1 MRNFPALVLLALT
14 CACHP
19 GTGDPRDTGP
29 EEGASGS
36 NTYARGFEVQKGEGY
51 RLLQVHDPWQKS
63 RNVTLSYLL
72 AEDPEGVPDS
82 LKGLPLIRVPVDRVI
97 TLSTTHVAMIERLG
111 REASIRGASGTDLIY
126 SQAMRDR
133 IAAGEVVEVGHDQG
147 LNYEGIVDLDPDVL
161 FMYGVETDMHAASA
175 KLADLGIP
183 VVYCAEYLEPHP
195 LGKAEWIRFFALFY
209 QLEKRADSIFTRIDS
224 SYSALTSLSG
234 GVGRR
239 PKVLM
244 GLPWK
249 DTWYMAGGKSYA
261 AKLIQDAG
269 GEYLW
274 SDDPSDEAL
283 PLDLESVYGRALE
296 ADVWINPGI
305 AVSLDQL
312 AGFDERF
319 TDLPVFLN
327 GAIYN
332 NDRRVGSHGGNDY
345 WESGTVSPEVIL
357 ADLIRVFHPDL
368 LKDHPLKYYRKIK

>member
-1 MRNFPALVLLALT
+1 MRSLPALVLLGLL

-19 GTGDPRDTGP
+19 GSGDPGITGR
-29 EEGASGS
+29 EEGGSGS
-36 NTYARGFEVQKGEGY
+36 NTYARGFEVREGDGY
-51 RLLQVHDPWQKS
+51 RLLQVHDPWQNS

-72 AEDPEGVPDS
+72 AEDPGRIPDS
-82 LKGLPLIRVPVDRVI
+82 LKGLPVIRVPVGRVI

-111 REASIRGASGTDLIY
+111 REATIRGASGTDLIY
-126 SQAMRDR
+126 SPAVRER
-133 IAAGEVVEVGHDQG
+133 IAAGEVVEVGYEQG
-147 LNYEGIVDLDPDVL
+147 LNYEVIVNTDPDVL
-161 FMYGVETDMHAASA
+161 FMYGVETDMRAASE

-209 QLEKRADSIFTRIDS
+209 QLGQRADSIFTRIDS
-224 SYSALTSLSG
+224 SYTALASLAG
-234 GVGRR
+234 GVSRR

-249 DTWYMAGGKSYA
+249 DTWYMAGGRSFA

-269 GEYLW
+269 GDYLW

-296 ADVWINPGI
+296 ADVWINPGV
-305 AVSLDQL
+305 AASLDQL

-319 TDLPVFLN
+319 TDLPVFQS
-327 GAIYN
+327 GAVYN
-332 NDRRVGSHGGNDY
+332 NDRRVGSQGGNDY

-357 ADLIRVFHPDL
+357 GDLIRVFHPDL
-368 LKDHPLKYYRKIK
+368 LKDHPLKYYRKLK